1 MSTSLATWEVGFSC
15 YFTSKLT
22 ISKACAIINVALG
35 TDAEHLLILAN
46 FVVVCI
52 TMHLSRCVGDG
63 LRVHLR
69 PTLIQ
74 RVLAYYSNS
83 PERSFRKMKNL
94 LKDVI
99 IEVVADLRFGNFY

>member
-1 MSTSLATWEVGFSC
+1 MDLVVTSLQSLPF
-15 YFTSKLT
+15 
-22 ISKACAIINVALG
+22 SKACAIINVALG

-74 RVLAYYSNS
+74 RVLAKTIKS
-83 PERSFRKMKNL
+83 PERKFHTMKKL
-94 LKDVI
+94 LNEVI
-99 IEVVADLRFGNFY
+99 IGIVANLRFGNFY